1 MKHINRFSE
10 STLAHLEQGNQN
22 LFYVYCLMDPRNGEC
37 FYVGKGKGNRIFKHK
52 QDAQKQLLYEDIFRE
67 ENKDNLKFNRINEIC
82 SNDLNVLGYIVSY
95 GLTESEAFSAEN
107 VLINFL
113 NLTNKT
119 TLTNMINGHG
129 SKAYLV
135 EDLENEFGYDSINLE
150 NINTN
155 ELILAVKIRDA
166 FRLDKDE
173 SKEYP
178 IKESKR
184 DRSNLKSRT
193 LGSWIIGKDKI
204 HKIKYI
210 IGINTGANNA
220 VVSAY
225 EVSYEQA
232 ESTETNSGRTRYAFI
247 ALSKRDTTLKNLNLY
262 KKALPNLRFGSGSAT
277 AYINSYN

>member
-1 MKHINRFSE
+1 MKHINHFSE
-10 STLAHLEQGNQN
+10 STLAYLEKDHEHA
-22 LFYVYCLMDPRNGEC
+22 FYVYCLIDPRNDEC

-52 QDAQKQLLYEDIFRE
+52 QDAQRQLLYEDIFRE

-82 SNDLNVLGYIVSY
+82 SNDLNVLGYIISY

-155 ELILAVKIRDA
+155 EL
-166 FRLDKDE
+166 
-173 SKEYP
+173 
-178 IKESKR
+178 
-184 DRSNLKSRT
+184 DRKS
-193 LGSWIIGKDKI
+193 
-204 HKIKYI
+204 
-210 IGINTGANNA
+210 
-220 VVSAY
+220 VV
-225 EVSYEQA
+225 
-232 ESTETNSGRTRYAFI
+232 
-247 ALSKRDTTLKNLNLY
+247 
-262 KKALPNLRFGSGSAT
+262 
-277 AYINSYN
+277 

>member
-1 MKHINRFSE
+1 MKHINQFSE
-10 STLAHLEQGNQN
+10 STLAQLEKDHQHV
-22 LFYVYCLMDPRNGEC
+22 FYVYCLMDPRNDEC

-52 QDAQKQLLYEDIFRE
+52 QDAQRQLLYEDIFRE

-82 SNDLNVLGYIVSY
+82 SNDLNVLGYIISY

-166 FRLDKDE
+166 FLLDKDE
-173 SKEYP
+173 SK
-178 IKESKR
+178 R
-184 DRSNLKSRT
+184 DRNNLKSRT
-193 LGSWIIGKDKI
+193 LGNWIIGKDKI